1 MLSTAETAG
10 FWFSLFWPVEVEWP
24 ERIFRPHVNAA
35 WRQRLLEDE
44 ARREPASRRRAAP
57 RRRALRQF
65 PNPLRGGDPM
75 AEPLHAAIGDNSVD
89 IGMALDFH
97 DRYDAADQGVAEAVA
112 ARKDLRAA
120 VKAAGI
126 RLAGFD
132 RARRDRTRSGA
143 EREADNAEYERQ
155 MRWLGKPVGTQAGFD
170 FDANDFDL
178 DGIDSEGERAG
189 FAGKRRESNP
199 WTPRTEAADRWG

>member
-1 MLSTAETAG
+1 
-10 FWFSLFWPVEVEWP
+10 
-24 ERIFRPHVNAA
+24 
-35 WRQRLLEDE
+35 
-44 ARREPASRRRAAP
+44 
-57 RRRALRQF
+57 
-65 PNPLRGGDPM
+65 M
-75 AEPLHAAIGDNSVD
+75 AQPLHAAIGDNSVD

-97 DRYDAADQGVAEAVA
+97 DRYDDADQRVREAVA

-143 EREADNAEYERQ
+143 EREADNVEYERQ
-155 MRWLGKPVGTQAGFD
+155 MAWFGKPVGTQAGFN

-199 WTPRTEAADRWG
+199 WTPRTEAADRWDEGWLRGDAQRQDAEPEEDEIEEAPPPQRRRGRPLGSRNRPKLAAAQ

>member
-1 MLSTAETAG
+1 
-10 FWFSLFWPVEVEWP
+10 
-24 ERIFRPHVNAA
+24 
-35 WRQRLLEDE
+35 
-44 ARREPASRRRAAP
+44 
-57 RRRALRQF
+57 
-65 PNPLRGGDPM
+65 M

-97 DRYDAADQGVAEAVA
+97 DRYDDADRRVAEAVA

-155 MRWLGKPVGTQAGFD
+155 MRWLGKPVGTQAGFN

-199 WTPRTEAADRWG
+199 WTPRTEAADRWDEGWLRGDAQRQDAEPEEEEEEEAPPQRRRGRPLGSKNRPKLVAAQ